1 LTWADKPEYYHDVGK
16 PFIIEEGPMPPELA
30 IAFEKAR
37 LNRKWFSEHLRELEV
52 YERYRGRYV
61 AAASGELFVADTPEE
76 IRRLISEKYPDEVPH
91 VRHIPRKKLSRI
103 YACQR

>member
-1 LTWADKPEYYHDVGK
+1 MSEPL
-16 PFIIEEGPMPPELA
+16 IIEEGPMPPELA

-37 LNRKWFSEHLRELEV
+37 RNRQWFSEHLRELEV

-61 AAASGELFVADTPEE
+61 AAASGELFVADKPEE
-76 IRRLISEKYPDEVPH
+76 IRRLVSEKYPDEVPH
-91 VRHIPRKKLSRI
+91 VRYIPRKKLSRI